1 MVITRGGGGK
11 LYIFGNARESS
22 SDTAGISLSKPTD
35 STFQASN
42 VSNEQAEFADTD
54 DGSKTNMSCPARAPR
69 AQAAAIF
76 LLLSVTPTIVAAQQ
90 QAQPVQVTAQAP
102 GEQKITLDQAVD
114 FALKASPTI
123 VQSEGSIRTARSA
136 ERSAH
141 GAFLPSLSVTTGAG
155 LSSAERFNSV
165 TNTTVSGSSDSYTAG
180 LSSGYDLYTGGR
192 RGAEL
197 TRTRAV
203 ESAAQA
209 GLVEQQFSV
218 TLNAKTAF
226 FNVLRA
232 DELIRVATTRIDQAT
247 KTLDMSDQRF
257 KVGSATRSD
266 VLRSTLELNQAKQS
280 MLQAR
285 TQRRAATYALGRL
298 VGINGPVGAT
308 APRDTVPRALA
319 LTDDQ
324 LAALVIAQAPT
335 VRSAEA
341 TVASGEASL
350 KSAKTQYLP
359 TLRLQTGTNWFNEN
373 PEFTGGRGSWSLNLG
388 LSYPLF
394 NNFQRED
401 AIARA
406 DVQTDIARANLQDA
420 RLFARSELE
429 RILANLRLAEQ
440 QLPLAQEAV
449 TVAEED
455 LRVQQQRYSVGA
467 STIIDE
473 LTSQLNLITAQQNLV
488 TARFDYQLARAAL
501 EALVG
506 RTL

>member
-1 MVITRGGGGK
+1 
-11 LYIFGNARESS
+11 
-22 SDTAGISLSKPTD
+22 
-35 STFQASN
+35 
-42 VSNEQAEFADTD
+42 
-54 DGSKTNMSCPARAPR
+54 MSWQTKAPR
-69 AQAAAIF
+69 ARAAAMSF
-76 LLLSVTPTIVAAQQ
+76 LLLIAPAVVVAQEPTPQRRPTAPAPQQAAPAQQ
-90 QAQPVQVTAQAP
+90 PLVVTAPAVQQPGERQVTL
-102 GEQKITLDQAVD
+102 EEAVD
-114 FALKASPTI
+114 LALKQSPAI
-123 VQSEGSIRTARSA
+123 VQSEGSIRTARSS
-136 ERSAH
+136 ERSAY
-141 GAFLPSLSVTTGAG
+141 GAFLPSLSLSTGAG
-155 LSSAERFNSV
+155 LSSTERINAA
-165 TNTTVSGSSDSYTAG
+165 TNTTVTGSADSYTAG
-180 LSSGYDLYTGGR
+180 LSSNFDIFTGGR

-197 TRTRAV
+197 KRTRAV

-209 GLVEQQFSV
+209 TLVEQQFSV

-232 DELIRVATTRIDQAT
+232 DELTLVANTRIAQAQ
-247 KTLDMSDQRF
+247 KTLDMSQQRF
-257 KVGSATRSD
+257 RVGSATRSD
-266 VLRSTLELNQAKQS
+266 VLRSTLELNQAKQAL
-280 MLQAR
+280 LQAQ
-285 TQRRAATYALGRL
+285 TQRRTATFALGRL
-298 VGINGPVGAT
+298 VGVPGPVGAK
-308 APRDTVPRALA
+308 APADTVPRPL
-319 LTDDQ
+319 LLSDEQ
-324 LAALVIAQAPT
+324 LIALVIAQAPT

-359 TLRLQTGTNWFNEN
+359 TLRLQTGTNWFNTN
-373 PEFTGGRGSWSLNLG
+373 PQFNGGRGSWSLNLG

-406 DVQTDIARANLQDA
+406 DVQADIARANLQDA